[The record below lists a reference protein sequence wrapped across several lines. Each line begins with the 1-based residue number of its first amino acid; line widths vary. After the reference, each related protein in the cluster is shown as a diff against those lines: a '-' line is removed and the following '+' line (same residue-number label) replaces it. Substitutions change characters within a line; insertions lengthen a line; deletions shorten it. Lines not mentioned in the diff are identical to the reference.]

1 MEEESVMKKVELFPD
16 PYITPFH
23 IFGERF
29 LDKGER
35 RGRRRGSEI
44 SSLELREA
52 RKTRDVNR
60 KLRLLQA
67 LKSTAKKKGS
77 KYHAVYR
84 SIFGF
89 SKSTSTPKQ
98 IGMSCSPYASLFQA
112 SREDFSSGSTVF
124 REAWERMEIYYFKGG
139 KFRPAPIRDDVKS
152 FAKFFSRTPEQA
164 LFDTVSWYLLPS
176 FRREVKNLFKK
187 YRHLI
192 SPD

>member
-1 MEEESVMKKVELFPD
+1 MKKVEQFPD
-16 PYITPFH
+16 PYVVPFS

-29 LDKGER
+29 LGGEEKR
-35 RGRRRGSEI
+35 RGRWQNKVSRRE
-44 SSLELREA
+44 LEEA

-60 KLRLLQA
+60 QLRLLQA

-77 KYHAVYR
+77 KYHDVYR

-89 SKSTSTPKQ
+89 TKPKPKQ
-98 IGMSCSPYASLFQA
+98 IEISQSPYSSLKPTEHEHH
-112 SREDFSSGSTVF
+112 RTCDH
-124 REAWERMEIYYFKGG
+124 EAWEKMEIHYFRNG
-139 KFRPAPIRDDVKS
+139 KFRVAPIKEDTKS
-152 FAKFFSRTPEQA
+152 FMKFFGRTPEQA